1 MKVNQRATYYL
12 YYLSVIG
19 NVIFMLMGMATTV
32 VIFHYMNLPNVEITA
47 LTYLKLLT
55 SSLAT
60 AGFMIVLVRRQ
71 PRLAIL
77 YAGLATFCLV
87 SVQFLIHVPRLDRIW
102 WETYISPTTGPVETF
117 LGNIVK
123 DFPAT
128 KPDDE
133 YRIVFITDI
142 SGRDVSQE
150 MRWTI
155 VESNL
160 PNVTLYPRIHL
171 GHITTQHIQELLF
184 HVVDAKPDLVVLY
197 AGLTD
202 NSYAVTRDPRPG
214 YPPSFA
220 RYELIDDSLN
230 NRESLVPITALA
242 LSKIDLIHLVL
253 KDEIA
258 EILFSKQQNRAESS
272 YLSDNWRAEILDNV
286 FTNYEKACHIAQGFD
301 FDIMVIN
308 PPTMATRNILTEDE
322 QNRTVWFAPHY
333 DLIVQQTPDIQARFS
348 QLQTRFQADEHCYF
362 VDYSSWF
369 ADTEDGIYTDP
380 IQLRTEYAK
389 MLSDQ
394 VLMDALDILGL
405 EMQ

>member
-1 MKVNQRATYYL
+1 
-12 YYLSVIG
+12 
-19 NVIFMLMGMATTV
+19 MLMGLATTV
-32 VIFHYMNLPNVEITA
+32 VIFHYMNLPNVEVTTV
-47 LTYLKLLT
+47 TYLKLLT
-55 SSLAT
+55 SILAT
-60 AGFMIVLVRRQ
+60 TGFMIVLLYRK
-71 PRLAIL
+71 PRLNIL
-77 YAGLATFCLV
+77 YASMVALCLV
-87 SVQFLIHVPRLDRIW
+87 SVQFVIHVPRLDRIW
-102 WETYISPTTGPVETF
+102 WETYNSPTSGPVETF

-155 VESNL
+155 VGSNL

-171 GHITTQHIQELLF
+171 GHITTQHIQELLY

-220 RYELIDDSLN
+220 RYEMIDDSLN

-242 LSKIDLIHLVL
+242 LSKIDLIHIALT
-253 KDEIA
+253 DEIA
-258 EILFSKQQNRAESS
+258 EILFAKQQHRAGSG
-272 YLSDNWRAEILDNV
+272 YLSEQWRAEILDHV

-322 QNRTVWFAPHY
+322 QNRTVWYAPVY
-333 DLIVQQTPDIQARFS
+333 NLMVQQMPDIQARFS
-348 QLQTRFQADEHCYF
+348 QLQSRFQADENCYF
-362 VDYSSWF
+362 VDYSGWF

-389 MLSDQ
+389 VLSDQ
-394 VLMDALDILGL
+394 VLADALDILGL